1 MKKIIAGAVALL
13 FAGAVFAQDMGFDDF
28 GSFDMGSFDDSK
40 MEADTGIKLGADIE
54 YGARLY
60 VDQYEDSKAFKDW
73 TVDHNPKMKLDLG
86 YSGASTDFAATLKFD
101 KYSLGS
107 FNEDILDEF
116 SIRAYLGNFQLEAGK
131 MRLVWGKGD
140 KLHVLDNFNA
150 NDYTDF
156 LIPDYIDRRIAE
168 PMFRAVYAT
177 PSNVKIEAVYAPM
190 MTPDRYGSGKW
201 TPKAQKTLTDTVTG
215 IAKGNTEYLIGQI
228 AGAGTLTG
236 AQVAQ
241 AMAALASASQFSS
254 DSLYEDTKT
263 FQYGQAGTRLTF
275 TLGGV
280 DLGVSYYYGHI
291 KQVSVDK
298 KALIDQG
305 VAASRGAANLSALK
319 GILSYDPVHIF
330 GLEGAFVIPGAGL
343 NTRFELAYNMTN
355 DFDGTDPKVHNHF
368 LSWVAGFDRDIP
380 LHNININIQTQGK
393 VVFNNDK
400 IEANRYK
407 IGGLGDMGNIDVDF
421 VAKDSDEK
429 KSHATNN
436 KIVLLISDTWNYEK
450 IKLEV
455 KGIYGIERNDLIV
468 MPTLTFKLVDSF
480 CIDLS
485 GLYIWG
491 KDKNSEFDGWN
502 HNSFAQIKCRMSI

>member
-1 MKKIIAGAVALL
+1 MKKIIVITAALL
-13 FAGAVFAQDMGFDDF
+13 LAGSVFAQDMGFDDF
-28 GSFDMGSFDDSK
+28 GDFDMEGFGESK

-60 VDQYEDSKAFKDW
+60 VDQYEDSKSLKDW

-86 YSGASTDFAATLKFD
+86 YSGASTDFSAKLKFD

-107 FNEDILDEF
+107 FTEDILDEF

-150 NDYTDF
+150 NDYTNF
-156 LIPDYIDRRIAE
+156 LVPDYIDRRIAE
-168 PMFRAVYAT
+168 PMFRAVYST

-215 IAKGNTEYLIGQI
+215 IARGNYESLIQI
-228 AGAGTLTG
+228 VNGTNSPSG

-241 AMAALASASQFSS
+241 AMTALAAASQFNSS
-254 DSLYEDTKT
+254 SLYEDTKT
-263 FQYGQAGTRLTF
+263 FQFGQAGTRLTF
-275 TLGGV
+275 TLGGF

-291 KQVSVDK
+291 KQVSADK

-305 VAASRGAANLSALK
+305 NSARSGTANLSALK
-319 GILSYDPVHIF
+319 GILTYDPVHIF
-330 GLEGAFVIPGAGL
+330 GLEGAFVIPGVGL

-355 DFDGTDPKVHNHF
+355 DFDGTDPKVHNHS
-368 LSWVAGFDRDIP
+368 LAWVAGFDRDIP

-400 IEANRYK
+400 IEANRYLL
-407 IGGLGDMGNIDVDF
+407 GGIMDMGNIDVDF
-421 VAKDSDEK
+421 VAKDSDK
-429 KSHATNN
+429 KESHATNN

-455 KGIYGIERNDLIV
+455 KGIYGIERKDLIV

-491 KDKNSEFDGWN
+491 KDENSEFDGWN